1 MAEFLNT
8 SGITF
13 HLNEIIRG
21 SQGGRLL
28 LISPYLKFS
37 RQIKELLEE
46 QARTWK
52 TSIYVVYG
60 KTELRSEETQW
71 LAENDVRTLFREH
84 LHAKCYMNDSHALIT
99 SMNLYEFSQQNND
112 EMGILV
118 SAEDDEKLYKA
129 IKAEADHILRL
140 SKNVRL
146 NVTLV
151 NGDDGP
157 VQGGQDSAARTET
170 KTEQGKTGRRK
181 ALPEL
186 GFCLRCGTEIPFD
199 LRRPYCGSDYRSWA
213 RFKNEEYEEKH
224 CHACGEEHATSMAKP
239 VCISCYRKYR
249 GALSAAG

>member
-8 SGITF
+8 SAITH

-21 SQGGRLL
+21 ARGERLL

-46 QARTWK
+46 QARNWK
-52 TSIYVVYG
+52 TPIYVVYG

-71 LAENDVRTLFREH
+71 LAENDVRTFFREP

-118 SAEDDEKLYKA
+118 SAEDDEDLYKA

-140 SKNVRL
+140 SDNVRID
-146 NVTLV
+146 VDV
-151 NGDDGP
+151 EEIDDP
-157 VQGGQDSAARTET
+157 VPPQDV
-170 KTEQGKTGRRK
+170 
-181 ALPEL
+181 LPKQ
-186 GFCLRCGTEIPFD
+186 GFCVRDRKEIPFD
-199 LRRPYCGSDYRSWA
+199 QKRPYCAECYRKLP
-213 RFKNEEYEEKH
+213 RFKKKDYKEKY

-239 VCISCYRKYR
+239 VCSSCCQKYR
-249 GALSAAG
+249 SARGAAG

>member
-1 MAEFLNT
+1 
-8 SGITF
+8 
-13 HLNEIIRG
+13 
-21 SQGGRLL
+21 
-28 LISPYLKFS
+28 
-37 RQIKELLEE
+37 
-46 QARTWK
+46 
-52 TSIYVVYG
+52 
-60 KTELRSEETQW
+60 
-71 LAENDVRTLFREH
+71 
-84 LHAKCYMNDSHALIT
+84 MNDSHALIT

-118 SAEDDEKLYKA
+118 SAEDDPKLYKA

-151 NGDDGP
+151 DGDDGP
-157 VQGGQDSAARTET
+157 VQGGQDSVARTET
-170 KTEQGKTGRRK
+170 KTEQGKTGRRN

-186 GFCLRCGTEIPFD
+186 GFCLRCGAEISFD
-199 LRRPYCGSDYRSWA
+199 QRRPYCGSDYRSWA

-239 VCISCYRKYR
+239 VSISCYRKYR